1 MSDTDCKSHLDS
13 RSLHLTRLLLHLSAL
28 VDPSVSSAGL
38 KLPEGH
44 HALSFPPLSSASGAV
59 RGRRSSDQWRRQL
72 FRIARR
78 SQRLWIQRH
87 QPTAVSGQRLLL
99 GSSQPQPRK
108 RSLVF
113 LQGRPITVAPTLTT
127 SSAAFSALTRAATST
142 HAAFSALTRAATAT
156 YAAWPAA
163 GL

>member
-1 MSDTDCKSHLDS
+1 
-13 RSLHLTRLLLHLSAL
+13 
-28 VDPSVSSAGL
+28 
-38 KLPEGH
+38 
-44 HALSFPPLSSASGAV
+44 
-59 RGRRSSDQWRRQL
+59 
-72 FRIARR
+72 
-78 SQRLWIQRH
+78 
-87 QPTAVSGQRLLL
+87 
-99 GSSQPQPRK
+99 
-108 RSLVF
+108 VF